1 MAAIYSAQLAKG
13 SVSAG
18 VLTTVYTPPAAGV
31 TIVRDIRL
39 TPLGASPNAG
49 YVLLNGGENVFAYQ
63 DQASGLTI
71 GEELRVVLLPADVVQ
86 VLAVTQSMQYIIS
99 GYVLV
104 S

>member
-18 VLTTVYTPPAAGV
+18 ALTDVYTAPATGI

-39 TPLGASPNAG
+39 TPLGGSPNAG
-49 YVLLNGGENVFAYQ
+49 YVILDSGENVFAYQ

-71 GEELRVVLLPADVVQ
+71 GVELRVVLLPADVVQ

-104 S
+104 